1 MQEESLD
8 EFCARSHEAVELRA
22 AWQGGE
28 GTAQVSLGVPVEVP
42 LAPEAAPA
50 GEDSQGYDLARTE
63 RCLRSWHCFRC
74 AGLAE
79 LIDRN
84 VKCGEEGVQIEH
96 KSSVPFPSGSVGKPT
111 LVCGHLPLKSSAGN
125 SHQAFKGV
133 LSHRERERATTLPI
147 RPRRSSTLW
156 CSMTLT

>member
-8 EFCARSHEAVELRA
+8 EFCAGSHEAVELRA
-22 AWQGGE
+22 TWQGGE

-42 LAPEAAPA
+42 LASEAAPA

-63 RCLRSWHCFRC
+63 RCLRSWHSFRC
-74 AGLAE
+74 AGVAE

-84 VKCGEEGVQIEH
+84 VKCGEEGVHIEH

-111 LVCGHLPLKSSAGN
+111 LVRGHLPLKSSAGN
-125 SHQAFKGV
+125 SHQAFKAALRSYGGQTVARDRPSLGYGV
-133 LSHRERERATTLPI
+133 V
-147 RPRRSSTLW
+147 
-156 CSMTLT
+156 